1 MQYFWSDSIAGC
13 SKRTCHTDKRK
24 GDFPRAAGRE
34 AKRRSG
40 AAWHRAHGKC
50 SPVGCAPAGLRAPL
64 STQSRSRSGGGGG
77 RLCWGRP
84 RSAELRPGR
93 AGRRRGGGGGR
104 DRDRRS
110 PLCSALGRAL
120 GAGRRPDEAARPA
133 VGSRAARGRAVTTRG
148 RWARRGGTHH
158 CGGRG
163 LPASPLRPAAGRI
176 PLLDVLRPRRS
187 VPAPSACSVLSCPVC
202 LSVRPSVLPVRGAAR
217 ARRRPSCGSCR
228 RCQDAVTMGTERRG
242 ARRSLI
248 YRQRPPQPL
257 PPRRRGSPAPR
268 GARTAAG
275 LVLSCPVLSTAA
287 LRAGGSSGAV
297 TDPGRV

>member
-1 MQYFWSDSIAGC
+1 MQYFWSDSIARC

-77 RLCWGRP
+77 RLRWGRP

-163 LPASPLRPAAGRI
+163 LPAHPLRPAAGRI

-187 VPAPSACSVLSCPVC
+187 VPAPSACSVLSCPV
-202 LSVRPSVLPVRGAAR
+202 LSAFPSVRPSSR
-217 ARRRPSCGSCR
+217 CG
-228 RCQDAVTMGTERRG
+228 ERRG
-242 ARRSLI
+242 PDAGRAAGAAAVARTPSPWERSGGGRAAALFI
-248 YRQRPPQPL
+248 GSARPSRSRPAAAAL
-257 PPRRRGSPAPR
+257 PPLGGRAQQRGS
-268 GARTAAG
+268 
-275 LVLSCPVLSTAA
+275 SCPVLSC
-287 LRAGGSSGAV
+287 RRQRSERGV
-297 TDPGRV
+297 PPEQ